1 MLNIIFLLKC
11 MNFEGY
17 FQGHDIYRKK
27 VAKEVFHFFQQKGQN
42 QPNLVNFIVIGIFI

>member
-1 MLNIIFLLKC
+1 MLKIIFLLKC

-27 VAKEVFHFFQQKGQN
+27 GAKEVFHFFQKKG
-42 QPNLVNFIVIGIFI
+42 PKPAKLTLSH